1 MKVGRTPE
9 SIAAGL
15 TVPERILLLCIDS
28 RTDWQKVSRITGE
41 TVTAVVAKGLVD
53 RDASGRLTLT
63 GEGRAAVA
71 VLLKADYAP
80 IWARQ
85 GRTVRG
91 WERRAPRR
99 CLPPCVRPTVS
110 SVARGP
116 GPPMCPRP
124 QGPGPPLCQGRY
136 PSVRVERERRT
147 GRRCLAPFDYRERSS
162 SRAAAARCSSSAAVI

>member
-63 GEGRAAVA
+63 GEGRATVA
-71 VLLKADYAP
+71 VLLKAD
-80 IWARQ
+80 
-85 GRTVRG
+85 
-91 WERRAPRR
+91 
-99 CLPPCVRPTVS
+99 
-110 SVARGP
+110 
-116 GPPMCPRP
+116 
-124 QGPGPPLCQGRY
+124 
-136 PSVRVERERRT
+136 
-147 GRRCLAPFDYRERSS
+147 
-162 SRAAAARCSSSAAVI
+162 